1 MLLTISL
8 RADSFIQLLTV
19 LLIFL
24 FVLAISY
31 LTVRFVG
38 KWQKGQESGSNIEI
52 LETRSI
58 GTNKYLCIVRV
69 GEKYLLIASGKDEVS
84 MLTELDKDS
93 LSFEEKPTDGSFS
106 TILDRVRKLKK

>member
-1 MLLTISL
+1 MLLTISR

-52 LETRSI
+52 LETRSL

-69 GEKYLLIASGKDEVS
+69 GGKILLIASGKDEIS
-84 MLTELDKDS
+84 MLTELDPEK
-93 LSFEEKPTDGSFS
+93 LSFEEKSGEVSFS
-106 TILDRVRKLKK
+106 SILDRVRKIKK